1 MTYIIKQ
8 IFKWSNNYKTIT
20 IKSSNMQMT
29 AYINAKQYKILKYAI
44 DCIYKCKTL

>member
-29 AYINAKQYKILKYAI
+29 DYDEDKKLSIQV
-44 DCIYKCKTL
+44 